1 MDTLLEK
8 FAKLGCDNAPGQ
20 EGRQKAAVLELRG
33 EKLSGTPVDFSHGD
47 VDAHPPIPGTLAD
60 FVAGV
65 EKIGGHQ
72 AYTEYRGGKSTRED
86 LARKISAFTGAAIDP
101 EENIILTPG
110 TQGALFLAIGAN
122 MVPGDKVAIVEP
134 DYFANRKLVEFF
146 GGEKPAS
153 EIETQF
159 VIDIINEYKLEIIL
173 TLHAPFKVVN
183 YDGPAEQL
191 AEKISK
197 IINYPVEP
205 NIGYPT
211 PGSFGTYAGVERQ
224 IKTITLELD
233 EECPQDDL
241 VKPVFEIFDCLL

>member
-20 EGRQKAAVLELRG
+20 EGRQKAAALELRG
-33 EKLSGTPVDFSHGD
+33 EKPVDFSHGD

-122 MVPGDKVAIVEP
+122 MVPGDKVAIVEASWSP
-134 DYFANRKLVEFF
+134 SRWTISALRTR
-146 GGEKPAS
+146 GKPAW
-153 EIETQF
+153 TC
-159 VIDIINEYKLEIIL
+159 
-173 TLHAPFKVVN
+173 
-183 YDGPAEQL
+183 
-191 AEKISK
+191 
-197 IINYPVEP
+197 P
-205 NIGYPT
+205 NWSRPSRTGSSCSCSPT
-211 PGSFGTYAGVERQ
+211 PTTPPA
-224 IKTITLELD
+224 
-233 EECPQDDL
+233 
-241 VKPVFEIFDCLL
+241 

>member
-20 EGRQKAAVLELRG
+20 EGRQKAAALDLRG
-33 EKLSGTPVDFSHGD
+33 REAGGHSGDFSHGD

-72 AYTEYRGGKSTRED
+72 AYTQYRGGKSTRED

-101 EENIILTPG
+101 DQNIILTPG

-146 GGEKPAS
+146 GAS
-153 EIETQF
+153 C
-159 VIDIINEYKLEIIL
+159 
-173 TLHAPFKVVN
+173 APSRWTISAPRTRA
-183 YDGPAEQL
+183 GP
-191 AEKISK
+191 
-197 IINYPVEP
+197 VW
-205 NIGYPT
+205 T
-211 PGSFGTYAGVERQ
+211 
-224 IKTITLELD
+224 
-233 EECPQDDL
+233 
-241 VKPVFEIFDCLL
+241 